1 MNECSYEH
9 MFIWAYVHLIARNE
23 LGVTNLALMIESAR
37 TRGHVDVM
45 KRVDAWTVG

>member
-23 LGVTNLALMIESAR
+23 LGVTNLALVAESANILEYVYACIIVYNH
-37 TRGHVDVM
+37 T
-45 KRVDAWTVG
+45 